1 MRAWCAVLLC
11 VLSPCAVQALSL
23 SNTLGEDQRAETLSV
38 EIDGRVVGR
47 LKLDA
52 EHLQATLRL
61 PAGARR
67 YRLQGTAEM
76 SDGTRLT
83 VAGAGLIVSVAE
95 MDRIGEAGRVADAL
109 AAYEDL
115 VRALQAAAPEVDLSA
130 LPLTRGRPVS
140 ESELAAAERRLGTR
154 LPAGYREQ
162 LRTLGALTVGPPDA
176 PSGRLYGPDALDTL
190 QAWVLARAAENDSSR
205 QELRAIEAFIGKRFR
220 PARQDLVLGV
230 WERDEPTLVRAGERC
245 PSGETPYAFPE
256 TQWEVLMGAG
266 LDDNAFMGLISY
278 EDDIVGE
285 TQCLSFDRELAYSLH
300 DHLIELGRDA
310 LYVIGPDETR
320 IAIQRR
326 DIDRERIWL
335 GLTEGE

>member
-1 MRAWCAVLLC
+1 MRAWRAVLLC
-11 VLSPCAVQALSL
+11 LLSPCAAQALSL

-38 EIDGRVVGR
+38 EIDGRVIGR
-47 LKLDA
+47 LNLDA
-52 EHLQATLRL
+52 DHPQATLRL
-61 PAGARR
+61 PEGARR

-76 SDGTRLT
+76 RDGTRLK
-83 VAGAGLIVSVAE
+83 VAGAGLIVPVAE
-95 MDRIGEAGRVADAL
+95 MDRIGEAAQAADAL

-130 LPLTRGRPVS
+130 LALTRGAPVS
-140 ESELAAAERRLGTR
+140 EAELVAAERRLGTR
-154 LPAGYREQ
+154 LPAGYREH
-162 LRTLGALTVGPPDA
+162 LRTLGALTVGQPDA
-176 PSGRLYGPDALDTL
+176 PSGQLYGPDALDTL
-190 QAWVLARAAENDSSR
+190 QAWVLARAAENEASR
-205 QELRAIEAFIGKRFR
+205 QERQAIEAFIGKRFR

-245 PSGETPYAFPE
+245 PSGESPYAFPE
-256 TQWEVLMGAG
+256 TQWEVLMGTG

-285 TQCLSFDRELAYSLH
+285 TQCLRFDRELAYSLH

-310 LYVIGPDETR
+310 LYVIGPDETQ

-326 DIDRERIWL
+326 DVDGERIWL
-335 GLTEGE
+335 GLSEGE